1 MPSSV
6 SPKEN
11 DVRLDP
17 SYTGAPTP
25 PGLPCASPFGTRSR
39 RTGSHSA
46 WVGPHFR
53 VVLMLAEFRAPRR
66 SGQG

>member
-1 MPSSV
+1 MPSSG

-11 DVRLDP
+11 DARRDP
-17 SYTGAPTP
+17 SYMEAPTP
-25 PGLPCASPFGTRSR
+25 SGPPRASSCGTRSR
-39 RTGSHSA
+39 RTGLYSA